1 MAASFLGGFKRMKK
15 CLIISGGDY
24 TPIKGVKKNDFV
36 IACDRGYEYAKRDGI
51 TPMLIVGDFD
61 SYSGNLPEDIRTI
74 HLPCQKDDTDTMYAI
89 KYAIEHGFKEIAIH
103 CALGGRLDHTYAN
116 IQSAV
121 YAAERGI
128 KISIVDENSHIL
140 FLHNSQIHIER
151 QYNCSLSVFAA
162 SDHCSGVCIN
172 GTKYTLENGQLTNSF
187 PLGIS
192 NEWEADTAEICV
204 QQGTLI
210 IILSK
215 LPKNN

>member
-1 MAASFLGGFKRMKK
+1 MKK

-24 TPIKGVKKNDFV
+24 TPIKGVKEDDFI
-36 IACDRGYEYAKRDGI
+36 IACDRGYEYARRDGI

-61 SYSGNLPEDIRTI
+61 SYSGDLPNDVHTI

-89 KYAIEHGFKEIAIH
+89 KYAIDNGFNEIVIH

-121 YAAERGI
+121 YAAQRGI
-128 KISIVDENSHIL
+128 KVSITGENSHIF
-140 FLHNSQIHIER
+140 FLHNSRMYIKR
-151 QYNCSLSVFAA
+151 QYDCSLSVFAA
-162 SDHCSGVCIN
+162 SDHCSGVFIN

-192 NEWEADTAEICV
+192 NEWEAGTAEICV
-204 QQGTLI
+204 HQGTLI

-215 LPKNN
+215 LSKEN